1 MDNDAENV
9 EENEKYSFL
18 LASAIRNEDPEQFFS
33 IYDSILPKNL
43 PDTQLELIKSRAR
56 DIADYPED
64 EFSALVLRARNFSL
78 AKNRDKMSYDVTATG
93 MYKTEDRPSSED
105 NDDDL
110 DRVQL
115 RPFGGCPM
123 SYQSPSYSR
132 RQESCIIDMEQ
143 VDKRTDN
150 DSGICNSS
158 KTTTSVGSYSEH
170 EDSEGD
176 ERGCFDY
183 YPSTVKITPTTT
195 YHLDYDEAHEVD
207 SDKNDIESPQSG
219 KGSDSEPT
227 FQGVQMRTY
236 SRRTVPNDEDDFET
250 DDDSDSDSRDLHQ
263 RLYARSDRKRHQNY
277 YTPMT
282 RESCEDYENFSTS
295 TFSFENSQRAL
306 KERSGSSLRD
316 VDDQINFP
324 MYSRHSPFIGS
335 TSSEHVRIEKK
346 SFHRGEY
353 GSDPPFGQG
362 LDQLNKVGSS
372 IGELISSTKH
382 TVDGMP
388 EGRRISQSPDL
399 AAEDGKKKKKKK
411 RGSKDDL
418 DDKSKRRPDYSDTDE
433 NGNPRLEC
441 AQLLNPK
448 AYRPMRESPNSS
460 GSSVYSKPTSYD
472 SIPAFY
478 SNRRELEDSSSTSN
492 QEATKKRKKPKKDK
506 TVETVRKSEEIENY
520 QGSKEIDEILS
531 FIENDGTGRKPKKVS
546 NNTTVDVNPVKS
558 TDKNNKKNK
567 ERKPKVT
574 PGDIKSTEK
583 KENNPENS
591 VKEGSEENR
600 EDSETC
606 RIEMGNSNERF
617 GSPEIKTEDCQRD
630 IKERNHII
638 GENCVLKDSKLKGEM
653 MNGDITSPEEEA
665 EGISN
670 KKLKS
675 LDLKAGEVLI
685 NDKEESDSA
694 EIIIDTSSKVTKD
707 LQIDTNLNNMKQNNM
722 KNSKKKHNIVSDNN
736 KKDTVK
742 SSGEKEPEE
751 KMVEQKSEPKSS
763 VVGDTEDI
771 DKESD
776 YYIFTDLDLPK
787 PVEEEFQVVGKKK
800 KKGVPVSVKEI
811 VSKDANTTQRVPLRE
826 ERRRPQRSITP
837 PPTSLVN
844 SLAMEDER
852 NRMRDLSPSSF
863 PALGAGRQGRQSF
876 RDGRRSSTG
885 DVPKEILIKPQDD
898 SDLESVKSLPASAQA
913 VSPRLQIS
921 YAKMAASPKPNSS
934 VSTCPDED
942 TEDPSNVSVDLK
954 SAVWKG
960 SLTERRH
967 SIGSS
972 PEGKENE
979 ASSIRQKFGSQEL
992 VKPEKE
998 EGLFS
1003 SPEKS
1008 PSVVESVKSNSSQNF
1023 SVDNSAA
1030 IDSVSITEAVS
1041 NTSVTKASDSEFNE
1055 PLESYSIKNTIQV
1068 TAKNQGANNQIVS
1081 KIKVSKSSCEAS
1093 KTSKSQVSSKK
1104 VSAKKQAKSVIFLD
1118 RGEKDH
1124 ENLDIVFG
1132 FDPQLEV
1139 EEPMVSVSNSVSSSS
1154 LQPPAVLAQT
1164 KSSENLSVDSN
1175 SSKGLPRV
1183 PVIHSRSVTNNSSY
1197 TNTKDY
1203 KHSVRNSKSATFP
1216 LEGKNGVKSISTLI
1230 LSPDSKNPSAQ
1241 QFSFISEDTC
1251 APTVSDTPVIS
1262 NEAPSDEGCVTV
1274 VYGEECSAVLGAE
1287 SRHPP
1292 KQIRYQKETGDI
1304 LGCFNRVDVTS
1315 YLMREWEIVMNMK
1328 EKNPGSILV
1337 FNQH

>member
-1 MDNDAENV
+1 
-9 EENEKYSFL
+9 
-18 LASAIRNEDPEQFFS
+18 
-33 IYDSILPKNL
+33 
-43 PDTQLELIKSRAR
+43 
-56 DIADYPED
+56 
-64 EFSALVLRARNFSL
+64 
-78 AKNRDKMSYDVTATG
+78 MSYDVTATG
-93 MYKTEDRPSSED
+93 MYKTEDRASSED

-123 SYQSPSYSR
+123 AYPSTSYSR

-207 SDKNDIESPQSG
+207 SDKNDIESPRSG

-236 SRRTVPNDEDDFET
+236 SRRTIPNDDDDFET

-263 RLYARSDRKRHQNY
+263 RLYARSDRRRHQNY

-282 RESCEDYENFSTS
+282 RESCEDYENISTS
-295 TFSFENSQRAL
+295 TFSFEKSQRAL

-316 VDDQINFP
+316 VDEQINFP
-324 MYSRHSPFIGS
+324 MYSRHSPYIGS

-346 SFHRGEY
+346 SYQRGGY

-388 EGRRISQSPDL
+388 EGRPISQSLDL

-418 DDKSKRRPDYSDTDE
+418 DDKSKRRLDYSDTDE
-433 NGNPRLEC
+433 NGNPHTP
-441 AQLLNPK
+441 LLRNE
-448 AYRPMRESPNSS
+448 YMHMREGPNSP
-460 GSSVYSKPTSYD
+460 GSSVYPKSTRYD
-472 SIPAFY
+472 SIERFPAY
-478 SNRRELEDSSSTSN
+478 LNRIEDSSSTSN
-492 QEATKKRKKPKKDK
+492 QEATKKRKKTKKDK
-506 TVETVRKSEEIENY
+506 TVETIRKSEEIENY

-546 NNTTVDVNPVKS
+546 NNGTVDVNPVKS

-567 ERKPKVT
+567 ERKSKVT
-574 PGDIKSTEK
+574 AGDVKSSDK
-583 KENNPENS
+583 KENNSENS
-591 VKEGSEENR
+591 VKESSEENR
-600 EDSETC
+600 EHSETC

-617 GSPEIKTEDCQRD
+617 SSPEIKTDDCQGD
-630 IKERNHII
+630 IKDRNHII
-638 GENCVLKDSKLKGEM
+638 VDKCVMEDSKLEGEM
-653 MNGDITSPEEEA
+653 MNGDITFTEEEA
-665 EGISN
+665 VAISN

-675 LDLKAGEVLI
+675 LEPKGE
-685 NDKEESDSA
+685 KELMNHKVESENA
-694 EIIIDTSSKVTKD
+694 EIIDTSGKVTKD
-707 LQIDTNLNNMKQNNM
+707 PQTDTNLNNMKQNNM

-736 KKDTVK
+736 KKDNVK
-742 SSGEKEPEE
+742 NSGEKEPEE
-751 KMVEQKSEPKSS
+751 KMVEHKSDPKSI
-763 VVGDTEDI
+763 VLGDTEEV

-811 VSKDANTTQRVPLRE
+811 VSKDATTTQRVPLRE

-921 YAKMAASPKPNSS
+921 YAKMAASPKPNSL

-942 TEDPSNVSVDLK
+942 SEDPSNVSVDLK
-954 SAVWKG
+954 SAIWKG

-979 ASSIRQKFGSQEL
+979 GSSIRQKFGSQEL

-1003 SPEKS
+1003 STQLPCSPEKS
-1008 PSVVESVKSNSSQNF
+1008 PSVVESVKSNSSPNP

-1030 IDSVSITEAVS
+1030 IDSVTVTDAVS

-1055 PLESYSIKNTIQV
+1055 PLESYSIKNTTQV
-1068 TAKNQGANNQIVS
+1068 TVNMVKNQGANNQIFS
-1081 KIKVSKSSCEAS
+1081 KIKVTKSSCEAS
-1093 KTSKSQVSSKK
+1093 KTSKSQVSSKQK

-1118 RGEKDH
+1118 RGEKEH

-1154 LQPPAVLAQT
+1154 LHSAAGLAQT

-1175 SSKGLPRV
+1175 SSKELPRV
-1183 PVIHSRSVTNNSSY
+1183 PVVHSRSVTNNSSY

-1230 LSPDSKNPSAQ
+1230 FSPDSKHPSAQ

-1251 APTVSDTPVIS
+1251 TPTVSDMIS
-1262 NEAPSDEGCVTV
+1262 SEAPSEEGYVTV

-1292 KQIRYQKETGDI
+1292 PQIRYRKETGDI

-1315 YLMREWEIVMNMK
+1315 YLMREWEIVMNLK

-1337 FNQH
+1337 LNQH